1 MKTLP
6 LTAKDFAWVK
16 MTPAFMKK
24 KADEYLSHKKETYAK
39 IKAIL
44 PENRTYENTLYAL
57 ERCDDIFD
65 SIFDKMGF
73 LSSVSTK
80 KEVRDAATETLTYL
94 SEKSVDIEY
103 DRGLFIAMLE
113 YYEGNFRDE
122 KKQLRKEDIKLL
134 EETIRE
140 YRRMGFDLPLPKQKR
155 LKQLL
160 KKSSGLSLAFRKNIN
175 DYQDYVLC
183 TKEELSGL
191 TERFIDALPKHT
203 DGRYIV
209 SLQYP
214 HKVPFMEAADNR
226 AKREEL
232 AIKDLKKGGKKN
244 LKVIKELVELRHE
257 ISSILGY
264 KHHADFVTENRMTK
278 SGKVAADFQEDLL
291 KKIAPTAKEELKEL
305 QAHAKTLGIPRINY
319 FDINYVAT
327 KLEKK
332 LYNVDQEVVKEYF
345 PLPHVQAEMFS
356 LFGKL
361 FSISIHQVK
370 QSLWHKDAQFFEIR
384 DEVKENKGQLIGYFA
399 LDLYPREGKFG
410 HACVDHISLSKE
422 KAWKSEEYVAPV
434 AAILCNFTSPT
445 KKTPSLLSVREVETL
460 FHEFGHLLHSTLT
473 RARIQSQSGTS
484 VAWDFVETPS
494 QIMEN
499 WVWDKEVLQKIS
511 KNYQTGKRL
520 PDEMI
525 DLIIKSKRHMNAYFY
540 TRQLIMGKLDM
551 DIHLGKVK
559 DAEAAYAKMNKMYF
573 NVALPNISPLFV
585 AGFGHLVGYDAGYYS
600 YLWALVYA
608 CDAFESFKTKGNKN
622 VFTNTEIGLKW
633 RREVLE
639 KGSSEDEMKLLTNF
653 LGRKPSNKAFLK
665 ELGVK

>member
-6 LTAKDFAWVK
+6 LTPKDFAWVK

-24 KADEYLSHKKETYAK
+24 KADEYLVHKKKVYAE

-80 KEVRDAATETLTYL
+80 KEVRDTAIETLTYL

-175 DYQDYVLC
+175 DYQDYILC
-183 TKEELSGL
+183 TKEDLSGL
-191 TERFIDALPKHT
+191 SDRFIDALPKHT

-232 AIKDLKKGGKKN
+232 ATKDLKKGGKKN

-278 SGKVAADFQEDLL
+278 SGEVAADFQEDLL
-291 KKIAPTAKEELKEL
+291 KKIAPAAKEELKEL
-305 QAHAKTLGIPRINY
+305 QAHARTLGIPRINY

-332 LYNVDQEVVKEYF
+332 LYNVDQEIVKEYF
-345 PLPHVQAEMFS
+345 PLPHVQAEMFA

-361 FSISIHQVK
+361 FSISIHRVQYP
-370 QSLWHKDAQFFEIR
+370 LWHKDAQFFEIR

-410 HACVDHISLSKE
+410 HACVDHISLSRE
-422 KAWKSEEYVAPV
+422 KSWKSEEYVAPV

-445 KKTPSLLSVREVETL
+445 KKAPSLLSVREVETL
-460 FHEFGHLLHSTLT
+460 FHEFGHLLHATLT
-473 RARIQSQSGTS
+473 RARIQSQAGTS

-511 KNYQTGKRL
+511 KNYETGKRM

-573 NVALPNISPLFV
+573 NVTLPNVSPLFV

-622 VFTNTEIGLKW
+622 VFTNTEVGLKW